1 MMRYYPLFLDLTA
14 RRVVVVGGGAV
25 AERKIRQLLACRAR
39 VLAISPTLTPRLR
52 AWVRAGRVR
61 WQPRRYRRGDLGQAW
76 FVVAASN
83 EPEANGRVAHD
94 AERRGVLVNV
104 VDDPA
109 RSSAIAPAWFR
120 RGALIVAFST
130 GGQSP
135 ALAQRLRRRLS
146 REIGRDYAAYLTVL
160 ARVRRQLIRRVTDPA
175 IRRRL
180 LHRLVRADLLP
191 MVRRRDRAAL
201 RRRVSQL
208 TDGLARLRP
217 APLRSINRLRNQ
229 SRDATAK
236 TGR

>member
-14 RRVVVVGGGAV
+14 RRVVVVGGGPV

-94 AERRGVLVNV
+94 AERRGILVNV

-130 GGQSP
+130 GGASP
-135 ALAQRLRRRLS
+135 ALARQLRLRLSRGIGKEYSAYVAFLARLRRQVHRQVKDAVTRQRLM
-146 REIGRDYAAYLTVL
+146 R
-160 ARVRRQLIRRVTDPA
+160 
-175 IRRRL
+175 
-180 LHRLVRADLLP
+180 RLVRANLLSLIKEGD
-191 MVRRRDRAAL
+191 RRTLKRRLTRLTKAL
-201 RRRVSQL
+201 V
-208 TDGLARLRP
+208 
-217 APLRSINRLRNQ
+217 
-229 SRDATAK
+229 K
-236 TGR
+236 F